1 MLMYCCSRQQRQNKG
16 CFISMCPG
24 QYNKFPNWVSK
35 HDVRCDWNGF
45 QGQWNPWRL
54 VKMIFM
60 VWSSWVFFS
69 FPCPE
74 PEKWP
79 LYGSLW
85 CAQWASLLTI
95 KRENDLSSNVA
106 CCLFTVLICPVE
118 NHCLASKPAGT
129 LPDDIYR
136 YSGWTQLP
144 PNTLQPS
151 NEASSCPTLR
161 INHSSVDSWATVPAL
176 LCLPAWSK
184 SLIWSYVYHFLIFSD
199 VWSIWIA

>member
-24 QYNKFPNWVSK
+24 QYNEFPNWVSK

-60 VWSSWVFFS
+60 VWSSWLFFFF
-69 FPCPE
+69 FPLSWAWKMALVWISLVRSMSISTHYQE
-74 PEKWP
+74 RKWFK
-79 LYGSLW
+79 L
-85 CAQWASLLTI
+85 Q
-95 KRENDLSSNVA
+95 